1 MNNNRNIIP
10 KLNFVFASNNSVDIE
25 MSVIQKETPAGH
37 EISLEMVLC
46 TVCVF
51 LYNKKKKQKL
61 TLF

>member
-51 LYNKKKKQKL
+51 LYNKKK
-61 TLF
+61 TLNKS